1 MYVTSSDKRVGAGGS
16 GADDNLDTNSGVIT
30 MFTQTGPDSWRQVDI
45 VRGLPRSE
53 ENHATNGLQMIQE
66 FAVDGVTL
74 VSERLIVASGGNAN
88 TGAPSNNFAGQQEQP
103 LSAAILEIDVTA
115 LKSLGVSND
124 GDRDYIYDL
133 PTLDDPT
140 RAGTDD
146 DNDPNGGNDGLNSA
160 TLDYADPYVTIY
172 SPGYRNAFDVLV
184 TEDGRVWTYDN
195 GANNS
200 WGGRPIGETETG
212 DGFTKDAEDPNYIST
227 NLNNGEGNTNDDI
240 NLENWNP
247 KNDDNFH
254 EITRSDDLDP
264 GESLSVGG
272 FGAVTTYLGPDGLTY
287 VYGGHP
293 NPTRAEGAV
302 AGLLFSPDAG
312 ADNAYLL
319 VSVFDTY
326 DDASDSSDYDQVIA
340 WLTAVEANDTD
351 FPNIVPNP
359 NGGGNITVDDD
370 YVDPNPNDDEDAN
383 PANSLFGARPGD
395 LTKKVLAV
403 TPGVA
408 YDIYS
413 FADGSGAAIP
423 VGEPAPAGGTLQGQS
438 GLPADIAEIVS
449 FRNKIE
455 GSYLEGGRAD
465 GALDSGKGSI
475 NGLAEYTS
483 TIFDDGT
490 IDMSG
495 AIFASSLNGGS
506 LVIMG
511 RNADGTMS
519 SSQTGAGAQASDRI
533 TFDAAGA
540 PLGLASIGDDYADRG
555 LNKAFQGSVWTAV
568 YDTAGGVA
576 IQVLQPGDVDD
587 NPLLG
592 ENLYAGQEPVNSDDR
607 DFDGLSKFVDPF
619 EFSDTNGYDLAAG
632 QKLVLN
638 FDAQTGDFQNSLG
651 NVGLLGAALDGP
663 NSLAGPLAAQPGGQS
678 TVDIQ
683 QAGATANQDAFTGT
697 YLDDAGDNIGIDQQ
711 TDGLYDLAGNI
722 IPGGNAPILQIKEVV
737 PGTMVGQA
745 NTARDALHT
754 GIKPSDDVGR
764 IELTLTA
771 KNWVAQSGI
780 ASDQLTGL
788 VFGDGTQANFLRF
801 VFGEVNGAPG
811 LEIGYEID
819 DAGYTTL
826 ATPALSGL
834 SDANF
839 DAIDLRL
846 DINTKT
852 FEVKAFYRLASN
864 ADLATT
870 PFTEVPLAGGAG
882 FTLPT
887 GVLRDVLTGDHT
899 ITDGATTASSGASV
913 GVVAETSDGN
923 PLKAIDFTNLDIEAF
938 GNEIEASTAAEVAAA
953 GTTGLDTVLYD
964 GS

>member
-1 MYVTSSDKRVGAGGS
+1 MAVTNNFSASALDLNGQVGLTQPTALVWGPDGRLYVTENGGQVNVLTVKFGDPDTGDADPTLAFYVDAATQLALDVQNHNDDGTENASGARQVTGIEVTKQFNAAGQQLYVQADGSVGTTVTGDPAVTMYVTSSDKRTGAGGS
-16 GADDNLDTNSGVIT
+16 GSDDNLDTNSGVIT
-30 MFTQTGPDSWRQVDI
+30 MFTQTGPDSWDQVDI

-66 FAVDGVTL
+66 FAPDGVTL

-115 LKSLGVSND
+115 LKSLDVSND

-195 GANNS
+195 GANNT

-212 DGFTKDAEDPNYIST
+212 DGFTKDAEDPDYIST
-227 NLNNGEGNTNDDI
+227 NLNNGEGNTSDDI

-254 EITRSDDLDP
+254 EITRSDDLDT
-264 GESLSVGG
+264 GAILSEGG
-272 FGAVTTYLGPDGLTY
+272 FGAVTTYQGPDGLTY

-293 NPTRAEGAV
+293 NPTRAEGAK

-312 ADNAYLL
+312 TDNAYLL
-319 VSVFDTY
+319 VSIFDSY
-326 DDASDSSDYDQVIA
+326 NEDGDDSPSTNSDYDQVIA
-340 WLTAVEANDTD
+340 WLTAVESNNGD
-351 FPNIVPNP
+351 FPSTGI
-359 NGGGNITVDDD
+359 
-370 YVDPNPNDDEDAN
+370 Y
-383 PANSLFGARPGD
+383 GAGPGD

-403 TPGVA
+403 TPGVE
-408 YDIYS
+408 YNIYS
-413 FADGSGAAIP
+413 FADGSGAAVE
-423 VGEPAPAGGTLQGQS
+423 VGQPAPSGGTLQGQS

-495 AIFASSLNGGS
+495 AIFASSLNLGS

-519 SSQTGAGAQASDRI
+519 SSPTTARRRPASDRI
-533 TFDAAGA
+533 TFVAAGS

-568 YDTAGGVA
+568 YNTAGGVA
-576 IQVLQPGDVDD
+576 IQVLQPGDVAN

-592 ENLYAGQEPVNSDDR
+592 ENLYAGQEPVNPDDR

-638 FDAQTGDFQNSLG
+638 FDAGTGDFQNSLG
-651 NVGLLGAALDGP
+651 NLGLLAP
-663 NSLAGPLAAQPGGQS
+663 RS
-678 TVDIQ
+678 TVRTRSPVRWRRSP
-683 QAGATANQDAFTGT
+683 ATSRPSTSSRRAPPPTRT
-697 YLDDAGDNIGIDQQ
+697 RS
-711 TDGLYDLAGNI
+711 
-722 IPGGNAPILQIKEVV
+722 PAPIW
-737 PGTMVGQA
+737 TM
-745 NTARDALHT
+745 
-754 GIKPSDDVGR
+754 P
-764 IELTLTA
+764 
-771 KNWVAQSGI
+771 
-780 ASDQLTGL
+780 
-788 VFGDGTQANFLRF
+788 
-801 VFGEVNGAPG
+801 
-811 LEIGYEID
+811 
-819 DAGYTTL
+819 
-826 ATPALSGL
+826 
-834 SDANF
+834 
-839 DAIDLRL
+839 
-846 DINTKT
+846 
-852 FEVKAFYRLASN
+852 
-864 ADLATT
+864 ATT
-870 PFTEVPLAGGAG
+870 SASTSRRTG
-882 FTLPT
+882 FTIWRATSSPAATRRSCRSRKSCPAPWSARPT
-887 GVLRDVLTGDHT
+887 PR
-899 ITDGATTASSGASV
+899 ATRCTRA
-913 GVVAETSDGN
+913 
-923 PLKAIDFTNLDIEAF
+923 
-938 GNEIEASTAAEVAAA
+938 
-953 GTTGLDTVLYD
+953 
-964 GS
+964 